1 MLVEEPFAE
10 NWETTMTRFVAWH
23 GKTLHEHLA
32 LRNQYYPDGFR
43 FISLSIYGTTNAP
56 VYAAVMLQARNPVT
70 QHDFAYMTA
79 NEWQQTFNA
88 QAAQGYGPIIL
99 AATGPASS
107 PAFAAVF
114 TPQTSIPLTRHGLT
128 GGPAL
133 DGNNNPIQTSIGG
146 MNALAQSEGL
156 ILSWAASYG
165 TTNDPAFAGIWVQNS
180 KNTLWNCDGLL
191 EDATTYQNRF
201 NAQTSVWCRPSF
213 VTLNADNDYMSLFLA
228 NETGPWVAH
237 HNMSPSDYQNYF
249 NQLTAQHYYP
259 VCVQAAGSDAHSAR
273 LAAIFVHR
281 QSITPQTFMAT
292 GPVTNAAI
300 DAQVEGVLRAY
311 PVARQASL
319 AIVNGTKLVYARGYS
334 FSEADWP
341 QTEPTTY
348 FRFASLS
355 KTVTA
360 LAIFQLIET
369 GRLSLSATLQSVL
382 SLRTPSGGPPT
393 DPNFG
398 NITIQHLLEHTS
410 GLNPGANSDADGIV
424 QAFRSA
430 GDSSAAL
437 PVTQAMTDS
446 FIAAQPL
453 LSTPGTVQNYS
464 NCGYYLLGRVAAT
477 LRGVSAPI
485 AAYQDSLLTPL
496 GITRIRPSIEL
507 VGAQLPGES
516 RYQAAGIDA
525 GAPMALQVAQSVMSP
540 DQPMVAAGYGDSN
553 WLTSQGGGGLSGAMP
568 DLARL
573 VAIFIDQQDNPALKR
588 STITS
593 MLNRAAAV
601 FTQFGNNRAG
611 YGLDQVATQS
621 GGFYY
626 GQKGGEIINAAGVL
640 QFSGDWGFALCF
652 GGPAQI
658 PGTRPVWYPDFTPMM
673 NIAMNASWSS
683 TDLFP
688 EFGMASL

>member
-1 MLVEEPFAE
+1 MVS
-10 NWETTMTRFVAWH
+10 FVAWH
-23 GKTLHEHLA
+23 GKTLDQHLA
-32 LRNQYYPDGFR
+32 LRNQYYPEGFR
-43 FISLSIYGTTNAP
+43 FISLSIYGPTNAP
-56 VYAAVMLQARNPVT
+56 VYAAVMRQPRNPVT
-70 QHDFAYMTA
+70 QHDFPHMTA
-79 NEWQQTFNA
+79 DEWQQTFDA

-99 AATGPASS
+99 AATGPGSS

-114 TPQTSIPLTRHGLT
+114 TPQPSIPLTRHGLT

-146 MNALAQSEGL
+146 MNALAQSQDL
-156 ILSWAASYG
+156 ILRWAASYG
-165 TTNDPAFAGIWVQNS
+165 TTNDPSFAGIWVHNS
-180 KNTLWNCDGLL
+180 NNTLWNCDGLL

-213 VTLNADNDYMSLFLA
+213 VTLNTDNDYMSLFVA

-237 HNMSPSDYQNYF
+237 HNMAPSEYQNYF
-249 NQLTAQHYYP
+249 NQLTAQNYYP
-259 VCVQAAGSDAHSAR
+259 VCVQAAGSDASSAH
-273 LAAIFVHR
+273 LAAIFVQT
-281 QSITPQTFMAT
+281 QSITPQTFKAT
-292 GPVTNAAI
+292 GPVANAAI
-300 DAQVEGVLRAY
+300 DAEVESVLRIY

-334 FSEADWP
+334 FNEADWP
-341 QTEPTTY
+341 QTLPTTY

-369 GRLSLSATLQSVL
+369 GTLNLSDTLQSVL
-382 SLRTPSGGPPT
+382 NLRTPSGGAPT

-430 GDSSAAL
+430 GDSTAAL
-437 PVTQAMTDS
+437 PVTQAMTDA
-446 FIAAQPL
+446 FVAAQPL
-453 LSTPGTVQNYS
+453 LSTPGTVQNYN
-464 NCGYYLLGRVAAT
+464 NCGYYLLGRVVAT
-477 LRGVSAPI
+477 LRGTSAPI
-485 AAYQDSLLTPL
+485 GAYHNSLLSPL
-496 GITRIRPSIEL
+496 GITRIRGSIEL
-507 VGAQLPGES
+507 VGAQLPDES

-525 GAPMALQVAQSVMSP
+525 GAPMALQVANSVMSP
-540 DQPMVAAGYGDSN
+540 DQPMVAAGYGDTN
-553 WLTSQGGGGLSGAMP
+553 WLTAQGAGGLSGAMP

-573 VAIFIDQQDNPALKR
+573 VSIFIDQHDNPALKR
-588 STITS
+588 ATITS

-601 FTQFGNNRAG
+601 FTEFGNNRAG
-611 YGLDQVATQS
+611 YGLDKVATQS

-640 QFSGDWGFALCF
+640 QFNGDWGFALCF
-652 GGPAQI
+652 GSPAQI
-658 PGTRPVWYPDFTPMM
+658 PGTMPVWYPDFTPMM

-683 TDLFP
+683 ADLFP
-688 EFGMASL
+688 EFGMSSL

>member
-1 MLVEEPFAE
+1 MVS
-10 NWETTMTRFVAWH
+10 FVAWH
-23 GKTLHEHLA
+23 GKTLKEHLA
-32 LRNQYYPDGFR
+32 LRNQYYPEGFR
-43 FISLSIYGTTNAP
+43 FISLSIYGPTNAP
-56 VYAAVMLQARNPVT
+56 VYAAVMRQTTNPVT
-70 QHDFAYMTA
+70 QHDFPSLTA
-79 NEWQQTFNA
+79 DEWQLTLDA
-88 QAAQGYGPIIL
+88 QAARGYGPIIL

-114 TPQTSIPLTRHGLT
+114 TPQTSIPLTRYGLT

-146 MNALAQSEGL
+146 MNALAQSVGL

-165 TTNDPAFAGIWVQNS
+165 TTNDPAFAGIWVQNGR
-180 KNTLWNCDGLL
+180 NTLWNCDGLL
-191 EDATTYQNRF
+191 EDATTYQSRF

-213 VTLNADNDYMSLFLA
+213 VTLNTDNDYMSLFVA
-228 NETGPWVAH
+228 DETGPWVAH
-237 HNMSPSDYQNYF
+237 HNMSPSEYQNYF
-249 NQLTAQHYYP
+249 NQLTAQNYYP
-259 VCVQAAGSDAHSAR
+259 VCVQAAGSDASSAH
-273 LAAIFVHR
+273 LAAIFVQR
-281 QSITPQTFMAT
+281 QSTTPQTFTAT
-292 GPVTNAAI
+292 GPVVNAAI
-300 DAQVEGVLRAY
+300 DAAVESILRSY

-334 FSEADWP
+334 FSEPDWP
-341 QTEPTTY
+341 PTQPTTY

-369 GRLSLSATLQSVL
+369 GTLSLSDTLQSVL
-382 SLRTPSGGPPT
+382 SLRTPSGGAPT

-437 PVTQAMTDS
+437 PVSQAMTDS

-453 LSTPGTVQNYS
+453 LSPPGTVQNYN
-464 NCGYYLLGRVAAT
+464 NCGYYLLGRVVAA
-477 LRGVSAPI
+477 LRVTSAPI
-485 AAYQDSLLTPL
+485 SAYQNSLLTPL
-496 GITRIRPSIEL
+496 GVTRIRGSIEL
-507 VGAQLPGES
+507 VGAQLPDES
-516 RYQAAGIDA
+516 RYQAAGIDPS
-525 GAPMALQVAQSVMSP
+525 APMALQVANSVMSP

-553 WLTSQGGGGLSGAMP
+553 WLTSQGAGGLSGAMP

-573 VAIFIDQQDNPALKR
+573 VSIFIDQHDNPALKR
-588 STITS
+588 STITA
-593 MLNRAAAV
+593 MLNRAATV

-611 YGLDQVATQS
+611 YGLDQVNTQS

-640 QFSGDWGFALCF
+640 QFDGDWGFALCF
-652 GGPAQI
+652 GSPAQI
-658 PGTRPVWYPDFTPMM
+658 PGTSPVWYPDFTPMM
-673 NIAMNASWSS
+673 NIARNASWSS
-683 TDLFP
+683 ADLFP
-688 EFGMASL
+688 QFGMASL